1 MLENWCSKSVGDPG
15 VIYLVYNQLPRITQL
30 KSLLIHFS
38 QVLQTVFFSSKT
50 YSVNSQPW
58 LYLYFVFL

>member
-38 QVLQTVFFSSKT
+38 QVIQSFSVLKLI
-50 YSVNSQPW
+50 Q
-58 LYLYFVFL
+58 